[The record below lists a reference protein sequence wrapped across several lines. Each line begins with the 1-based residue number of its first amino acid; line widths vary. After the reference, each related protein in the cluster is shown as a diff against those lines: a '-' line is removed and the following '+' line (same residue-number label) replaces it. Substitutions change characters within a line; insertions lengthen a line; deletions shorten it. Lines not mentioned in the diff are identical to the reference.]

1 MTTTGIDP
9 WGRVTGQRAYETF
22 ERSRATDLL
31 GRSMLPWAELPSAD
45 QKAWLDVEYEILERR
60 KEDAVQMAR
69 TAASLVRCEAIKT
82 LVQAAESPASV
93 PPHVV
98 SAASVLLNA
107 DDKDLAAVALDM
119 EFVKKLEA
127 RIHPMQTL
135 DVKPKETA

>member
-9 WGRVTGQRAYETF
+9 WGRVTGQRAF
-22 ERSRATDLL
+22 DVLRMARARPGRVMPQWTDLFQEEKDAWAAMEMAIL
-31 GRSMLPWAELPSAD
+31 DAGRNDAAD
-45 QKAWLDVEYEILERR
+45 KQRNV
-60 KEDAVQMAR
+60 AR
-69 TAASLVRCEAIKT
+69 LVRCTAIRT